1 MYEFFFNFD
10 RSHFQLFLIS
20 VIDQKKLF
28 APKIFNFD
36 FFPPGSVKICQR
48 CDRRENFVSIVFRS
62 RHPRA
67 RNERTRRPRVDDVA
81 TLGVR
86 PSERCLS
93 WNTLEAKKLLHAH
106 KLWLGTI
113 EENLN
118 VSKQAAA
125 AAAVDQG
132 VYTIKLFTSQWT
144 SLWWNF
150 LSVWILEVLDKRIF
164 YVLCWLFEQR

>member
-1 MYEFFFNFD
+1 MNEFFFNFD
-10 RSHFQLFLIS
+10 RSHFQLFF
-20 VIDQKKLF
+20 VFRHRPKKNLF

-113 EENLN
+113 EEKLN

-132 VYTIKLFTSQWT
+132 VDSMKLFPAQWRSYVG
-144 SLWWNF
+144 SLNSAN
-150 LSVWILEVLDKRIF
+150 LGNH
-164 YVLCWLFEQR
+164 